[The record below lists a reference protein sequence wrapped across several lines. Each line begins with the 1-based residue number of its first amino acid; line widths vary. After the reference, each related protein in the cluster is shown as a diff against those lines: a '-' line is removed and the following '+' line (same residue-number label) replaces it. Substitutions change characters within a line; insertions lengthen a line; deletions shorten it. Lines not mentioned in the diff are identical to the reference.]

1 MASVEHTTA
10 QTPAEYVT
18 HHLHHLIHGEAGGF
32 ITMDN
37 WHVDTLLFSTILGLV
52 FLTLFRIVAVRAT
65 AGVPGKLQN
74 AIEWIVEFV
83 DNSVKDA
90 FHGDR
95 GYIAP
100 LALTIFVWVFLWNC
114 MDFLPVDLLP
124 QLWARLYGAMGHD
137 PAHAYLRVVPS
148 ADMSATFA
156 LSISVFILI
165 FVYSFKGKGAGGFAK
180 EFLTHPFG
188 PYMLPANVLL
198 NVVEYLARP
207 MSLALR
213 LFGNMYAGELIFI
226 LIALL
231 GMAWSGPNALSIGLF
246 GGQLVAGLAWMLFHL
261 LVVTLQ
267 AFIFMTLTIVYLS
280 MAYEHH

>member
-1 MASVEHTTA
+1 MASAEHS
-10 QTPAEYVT
+10 PAEYVT
-18 HHLHHLIHGEAGGF
+18 HHLKHLSSSHDDAF
-32 ITMDN
+32 ISMDA
-37 WHVDTLLFSTILGLV
+37 WHIDTLIFSTVLGLV

-65 AGVPGKLQN
+65 SGVPGKLQN
-74 AIEWIVEFV
+74 FVEVLIEFV
-83 DNSVKDA
+83 DNSVKDS
-90 FHGDR
+90 FHGAR
-95 GYIAP
+95 SFVAP
-100 LALTIFVWVFLWNC
+100 LALTIFCWVFLWNC
-114 MDFLPVDLLP
+114 MDLLPVDLIP
-124 QLWARLYGAMGHD
+124 KIWAGIYGAMGHD
-137 PAHAYLRVVPS
+137 PAHAYIRVVPS

-156 LSISVFILI
+156 LSLSVFILI

-188 PYMLPANVLL
+188 AWMLPFNVIL
-198 NVVEYLARP
+198 NTVEYLAKP

-213 LFGNMYAGELIFI
+213 LFGNLYAGELIFI

-231 GMAWSGPNALSIGLF
+231 PWWAQVIPGL
-246 GGQLVAGLAWMLFHL
+246 GWAIFHI

>member
-1 MASVEHTTA
+1 MASAEK
-10 QTPAEYVT
+10 TPAEYVT
-18 HHLHHLIHGEAGGF
+18 HHLQHLTYAGDDKF
-32 ITMDN
+32 ISLTA
-37 WHVDTLLFSTILGLV
+37 WHLDTLIFSTLLGLV
-52 FLTLFRIVAVRAT
+52 FLTLFRYVAVRAT
-65 AGVPGKLQN
+65 SGVPGKLQA
-74 AIEWIVEFV
+74 AIEFVVEFV
-83 DNSVKDA
+83 DNSVKDS
-90 FHGDR
+90 FHGNR
-95 GYIAP
+95 AFVAP

-124 QLWARLYGAMGHD
+124 EIWAQATAAAGHD
-137 PAHAYLRVVPS
+137 PHHAYLRVVPS

-213 LFGNMYAGELIFI
+213 LFGNLYAGELIFI

-231 GMAWSGPNALSIGLF
+231 GMAWTGPNALSIGLF
-246 GGQLVAGLAWMLFHL
+246 GGQIIAGLAWALFHL